1 MLENVSFRIEAGE
14 RIGIGIGLKDIRK
27 YWILTVTCPVGR
39 TGSGKSTL
47 TLALLRCISTE
58 GTVMYDGIP
67 VDTLN
72 LDTLRSNI
80 TIIHQIVSKFLCYL
94 GDR

>member
-14 RIGIGIGLKDIRK
+14 RIGIGRNLKDIRK
-27 YWILTVTCPVGR
+27 FWILTVTCPVGR

-80 TIIHQIVSKFLCYL
+80 TIIPQIVSKFLCYL